1 MSKGLNADVIMRN
14 IKRVKLT
21 AMEKNG
27 KKFTVTARVIVV
39 LLVMISAGAGYGFA
53 WRTFVRWWEP
63 LAWAV
68 GFGLAFGPLVKRFF
82 VSRLTLGARMALAA
96 SVVSVA
102 ALCYGVLMTVNYC
115 LSYDSTLH
123 TIDAVVTAKYS
134 EERTK
139 YRRSGRRGR
148 SVPDG
153 KYNVYY
159 LTLTFDNGATRE
171 LPVSASVYSGTRIGS
186 IRHYDLAEGFFGYP
200 IFKNHVDH
208 EP

>member
-1 MSKGLNADVIMRN
+1 M
-14 IKRVKLT
+14 
-21 AMEKNG
+21 G
-27 KKFTVTARVIVV
+27 KKGKNFTVAARVIVV
-39 LLVMISAGAGYGFA
+39 LLVLISAGVGYGFA

-63 LAWAV
+63 VAWAV
-68 GFGLAFGPLVKRFF
+68 GFGLAFGPFVKRMF
-82 VSRLTLGARMALAA
+82 VGALALGPRMAMVA

-102 ALCYGVLMTVNYC
+102 ALCYGGLMTVNYC
-115 LSYDSTLH
+115 LSDDSTLH
-123 TIDAVVTAKYS
+123 PIDAVVTSKYS

-171 LPVSASVYSGTRIGS
+171 LPVSASIYSATRIGS
-186 IRHYDLAEGFFGYP
+186 VRHYDLGKGFFGYP
-200 IFKNHVDH
+200 IFKKHVEH
-208 EP
+208 EQ